1 MTQSSPDHTAGPAR
15 LGRRPST
22 TCAEI
27 SHIALRLF
35 HERGFEATTIDDI
48 AAAAGISRRTYF
60 RYFES
65 KNDVAWGEFDR
76 ELDTLATRLRALPE
90 SMPLMETLR
99 TGIIEFNRI
108 PETEL
113 GWHRERMRLLLR
125 VPALQAHSMLR
136 YAAWRQVIAEFA
148 AERLG
153 LRQAEHAPQAIA
165 WALLGLAIS
174 AYEQWLD
181 HDDTDLTQLLDDCL
195 SMVDADVGVDAR
207 SPADT
212 LR

>member
-1 MTQSSPDHTAGPAR
+1 MTRPLPEHTATPAKM
-15 LGRRPST
+15 GRRPST

-27 SHIALRLF
+27 SHAALRLF
-35 HERGFEATTIDDI
+35 HEHGFEATTIDDI

-76 ELDTLATRLRALPE
+76 ELHKLASRLRALPE
-90 SMPLMETLR
+90 SMPLMEALR

-108 PETEL
+108 PDVEV

-136 YAAWRQVIAEFA
+136 YAAWRRVIAEFT
-148 AERLG
+148 AERLE
-153 LRQAEHAPQAIA
+153 LRPHEHAPQAIA

-181 HDDTDLTQLLDDCL
+181 HDETDLTQLLDDCL
-195 SMVDADVGVDAR
+195 SMVNVDPGA
-207 SPADT
+207 ST
-212 LR
+212 H

>member
-1 MTQSSPDHTAGPAR
+1 MTRPSPDHTTASPR
-15 LGRRPST
+15 MGRRPST

-90 SMPLMETLR
+90 SMPLMQALR

-108 PETEL
+108 PDTEV

-148 AERLG
+148 AERLE
-153 LRQAEHAPQAIA
+153 LHPAEHTPQAIA

-174 AYEQWLD
+174 AYEQWLE
-181 HDDTDLTQLLDDCL
+181 HDDTSLPQLLHDCL
-195 SMVDADVGVDAR
+195 GMLNIDLSACAG
-207 SPADT
+207 
-212 LR
+212 

>member
-1 MTQSSPDHTAGPAR
+1 M
-15 LGRRPST
+15 GRRPST
-22 TCAEI
+22 TRAEL
-27 SHIALRLF
+27 SHTALRLF
-35 HERGFEATTIDDI
+35 HERGFEATTVDDI

-76 ELDTLATRLRALPE
+76 QLDKLEQHLHDLPD
-90 SMPLMETLR
+90 SMPLMQALR
-99 TGIIEFNRI
+99 TGIIEFNRV
-108 PETEL
+108 PRAEL
-113 GWHRERMRLLLR
+113 GWHRKRMRLLLR

-136 YAAWRQVIAEFA
+136 YAAWRQVVARFV

-153 LRQAEHAPQAIA
+153 LDPAEHAPQALA

-181 HDDTDLTQLLDDCL
+181 HENTDLTQLLDDCL
-195 SMVDADVGVDAR
+195 SMVHTDLSTYER
-207 SPADT
+207 
-212 LR
+212 

>member
-1 MTQSSPDHTAGPAR
+1 MTQPSPDHTVGPAR
-15 LGRRPST
+15 MGRRPST

-27 SHIALRLF
+27 SHVALRLF
-35 HERGFEATTIDDI
+35 HERGFDATTIDDI
-48 AAAAGISRRTYF
+48 ATAAGISRRTYF

-76 ELDTLATRLRALPE
+76 ELHKLATRLRALPE
-90 SMPLMETLR
+90 SMPLMQALR

-108 PETEL
+108 PDTEV

-148 AERLG
+148 AERLE
-153 LRQAEHAPQAIA
+153 LRPAEHTPQAIA

-174 AYEQWLD
+174 AYEQWLE
-181 HDDTDLTQLLDDCL
+181 HDDTSLPQLLDDCL
-195 SMVDADVGVDAR
+195 SMFNADISAVGMG
-207 SPADT
+207 
-212 LR
+212 